1 MTINAL
7 LAELNVNQ
15 KIAATINRQHALV
28 LAGAGTGKTKTI
40 IARAAYL
47 ISNGTPANRI
57 QIMAFTRRAAS
68 EIVERVKMHL
78 GDSAHRLNASTFHA
92 WCMHLIHRAP
102 QGFGYKGYSV
112 IDREDQQFLFKRLR
126 GIGKQGGI
134 PTASEIHDLYSL
146 ARNTLQSLDYILKE
160 HAPEAYKYKGQMAKI
175 MSGYEDKKRERRY
188 LDYDDILAI
197 VAEQLDQSAK
207 TRDWLASL
215 YDHILIDEMQDTN
228 PLQWKLISPLR
239 ERVTLYCV
247 GDDAQSIYGFR
258 GADFRNVHSFSSR
271 VQDSIVLKLEDN
283 YRSTQEILD
292 VSNWLLA
299 RSPLGYD
306 KNLLAVRG
314 NGKKPYL
321 HTFSNEYEE
330 ANWVADDLLNRRK
343 EGAEWRNHMILVR
356 SVYAAHALQASLL
369 ATNIPY
375 VFIGGVKLLE
385 SAHVRDLLSVLRLV
399 ANPRDEIG
407 WMRFLTLWEGVGD
420 VTASRLIDRIMSAD
434 DLDQCLDLMS
444 AEPKLSK
451 TARYTVAAVRD
462 LQNDVAKAF
471 STAYSAM
478 EELLAQKYKNQEW
491 DKRRSDFSAVEK
503 LAEKHSSIL
512 EFIEAYVLD
521 PLYVTARKTADNDD
535 DVVTVITIH
544 SAKGTER
551 EVCYVLNVS
560 PQAYPL
566 SYVIGNPDKVEE
578 ERRVLYVAL
587 TRAKDELIV
596 TRHCSSANGGYTSWA
611 HADRSNE
618 AEKPETYFFNSLP
631 KDLFVENVHQDP
643 SSSFIGAD
651 PYAFELSHK
660 FSVGIKID

>member
-1 MTINAL
+1 
-7 LAELNVNQ
+7 
-15 KIAATINRQHALV
+15 
-28 LAGAGTGKTKTI
+28 
-40 IARAAYL
+40 
-47 ISNGTPANRI
+47 
-57 QIMAFTRRAAS
+57 MAFTRRAAT

-78 GDSAHRLNASTFHA
+78 GDAAQGLNASTFHA

-102 QGFGYKGYSV
+102 QAFGCKGRSV
-112 IDREDQQFLFKRLR
+112 IDHEDQQLLFKRMR
-126 GIGKQGGI
+126 GIGKQGGLPI
-134 PTASEIHDLYSL
+134 ASEIHDLYSL
-146 ARNTLQSLDYILKE
+146 ARNTLSSLDLILQE
-160 HAPEAYKYKGQMAKI
+160 HAPEAYKYKDQIAKI
-175 MSGYEDKKRERRY
+175 MLGYEEKKLERRY
-188 LDYDDILAI
+188 LDYDDILDT
-197 VAEQLDQSAK
+197 VAEVFEKSAD
-207 TRDWLASL
+207 TRNWVANL

-228 PLQWKLISPLR
+228 PLQWKLISPLQ

-271 VQDSIVLKLEDN
+271 VPDSIILKLEDN
-283 YRSTQEILD
+283 YRSSQEILD

-306 KNLLAVRG
+306 KTLRAVRG
-314 NGKKPYL
+314 NGKKPDL

-356 SVYAAHALQASLL
+356 SVYAARALQASLL
-369 ATNIPY
+369 AKNIPY
-375 VFIGGVKLLE
+375 VFIGGIKLLE

-407 WMRFLTLWEGVGD
+407 WMRFLTLWEGIGD
-420 VTASRLIDRIMSAD
+420 VTASRLIDRIMLAE

-444 AEPKLSK
+444 VEPKLSK
-451 TARYTVAAVRD
+451 TARQTVAQVRD
-462 LQNDVAKAF
+462 FQNEVAKAL

-478 EELLAQKYKNQEW
+478 EELLAEKYKNQEW
-491 DKRRSDFSAVEK
+491 DKRRNDFSVVEK
-503 LAEKHSSIL
+503 LASKHSSIL

-521 PLYVTARKTADNDD
+521 PIYVTARKSAQDDD

-566 SYVIGNPDKVEE
+566 SYVVGNQEKVEE

-587 TRAKDELIV
+587 TRAKNELIV
-596 TRHCSSANGGYTSWA
+596 TRHCASTNGGYTSWA
-611 HADRSNE
+611 YADRSSE
-618 AEKPETYFFNSLP
+618 EEKPETYFFNSLP
-631 KDLFVENVHQDP
+631 ENLFINNVHHHP
-643 SSSFIGAD
+643 SSFSGAD
-651 PYAFELSHK
+651 AYAPK
-660 FSVGIKID
+660 VRNNVSVGIRID